1 MTLTIIVPM
10 LYEGPQIPAL
20 LEHIQSYAQEP
31 IEWLIVDGGSEDGGP
46 EQLLAAGLRVIT
58 APRGRAR
65 QMNAGA
71 VASCGEVLLFLHADS
86 RLPSKLPDL
95 STLLTHSGKTWG
107 RFDVC
112 ISGRSLWLK
121 PIAWLMNWRS
131 RLTGIATGDMGIFVT
146 RQVFEQVGGFPDQ
159 ALMEDIALSK
169 RLRAQSP
176 PLCLSCKITTS
187 GRRWDERGVLNT
199 VILMWRLRWLYWRG
213 ANPDQLAQQY
223 Q

>member
-1 MTLTIIVPM
+1 MTLNIIVP
-10 LYEGPQIPAL
+10 LLNEGPQIPAL
-20 LEHIQSYAQEP
+20 LKHIQSYTHEP
-31 IEWLIVDGGSEDGGP
+31 IEWLFVDGGSDDGGP

-71 VASCGEVLLFLHADS
+71 AASRGELLLFLHADS
-86 RLPSKLPDL
+86 RLPAKLPDL
-95 STLLTHSGKTWG
+95 SNLLTQSGRSWG
-107 RFDVC
+107 RFNVR
-112 ISGRSLWLK
+112 ISGRSLWLR

-131 RLTGIATGDMGIFVT
+131 RLTGVATGDMGIFVT
-146 RQVFEQVGGFPDQ
+146 RQAFEEAEGFPDQ

-169 RLRAQSP
+169 RLRSLSP
-176 PLCLSCKITTS
+176 PLCLSCQITTS

-199 VILMWRLRWLYWRG
+199 VLLMWRLRWLYWRG
-213 ANPDQLAQQY
+213 VSPDQLAQRY